1 MIRIN
6 QCKVSVPY
14 TMQDVEK
21 KVSQI
26 LHCKSEDIQ
35 KIHIVKESLDARK
48 KPALFYSLVLD
59 VACRAEEKL
68 LRNTKSKDV
77 QPAPEKK
84 YRFPVTAGHICSDR
98 PVIIGAGPAGL
109 VCAYYLAKAGL
120 RPIVLERG
128 RSVEQRKADID
139 RFWETGVLD
148 TTSNVQFGEGG
159 AGTFSDGKLN
169 TLIKDK
175 YGRCREVLSLFVKMG
190 APADILY
197 KQKPH
202 VGTDLLMDMVK
213 NLRLAIIELGG
224 EVRFES
230 QVTGLILCKQPKK
243 AGIREGT
250 QAVKGV
256 IVNDAEKIISDHIV
270 LAIGHSA
277 RDTFEML
284 AKTPLTMQPKDFA
297 VGYRVQHFQEQ
308 IDESQYGKQ
317 DETCREAL
325 GAASY
330 KLTAQTKDGRGV
342 YSFCMCP
349 GGYVVN
355 ASSEKG
361 RLAVN
366 GMSYHDRGSGVA
378 NAAIIMT
385 VTKEDFPDQSPLGG
399 VAFQRELEERAFQ
412 LADGKIPVQSL
423 GDFKRHEERLTEHN
437 AVLMKNGSDCGNI
450 EQNIDVGEFPV
461 RIKGQWAFANT
472 RSILPEKL
480 NEAFLEGM
488 EQFGR
493 KIKGFDADDTMIAGI
508 ESRTSSPVRIVRDEE
523 GVSSLKGLYPCGE
536 GAGYAGGITSA
547 AMDGL
552 LAAERIAVSM
562 T

>member
-230 QVTGLILCKQPKK
+230 QVTGLILCKQPEKS
-243 AGIREGT
+243 GIREG
-250 QAVKGV
+250 AGCKR
-256 IVNDAEKIISDHIV
+256 
-270 LAIGHSA
+270 
-277 RDTFEML
+277 RD
-284 AKTPLTMQPKDFA
+284 
-297 VGYRVQHFQEQ
+297 
-308 IDESQYGKQ
+308 
-317 DETCREAL
+317 RE
-325 GAASY
+325 
-330 KLTAQTKDGRGV
+330 
-342 YSFCMCP
+342 
-349 GGYVVN
+349 
-355 ASSEKG
+355 
-361 RLAVN
+361 
-366 GMSYHDRGSGVA
+366 
-378 NAAIIMT
+378 
-385 VTKEDFPDQSPLGG
+385 
-399 VAFQRELEERAFQ
+399 
-412 LADGKIPVQSL
+412 
-423 GDFKRHEERLTEHN
+423 
-437 AVLMKNGSDCGNI
+437 
-450 EQNIDVGEFPV
+450 
-461 RIKGQWAFANT
+461 
-472 RSILPEKL
+472 
-480 NEAFLEGM
+480 
-488 EQFGR
+488 
-493 KIKGFDADDTMIAGI
+493 
-508 ESRTSSPVRIVRDEE
+508 
-523 GVSSLKGLYPCGE
+523 
-536 GAGYAGGITSA
+536 
-547 AMDGL
+547 
-552 LAAERIAVSM
+552 
-562 T
+562 

>member
-6 QCKVSVPY
+6 QCKVGVPY

-21 KVSQI
+21 KVCQI
-26 LHCKSEDIQ
+26 LHCMSEDIQ

-68 LRNTKSKDV
+68 LRNAKSKDV

-84 YRFPVTAGHICSDR
+84 YRFPVTAGFTCPDR

-109 VCAYYLAKAGL
+109 VCAYYLAEAGL

-128 RSVEQRKADID
+128 RCVERRKADID
-139 RFWETGVLD
+139 KFWETGVLD
-148 TTSNVQFGEGG
+148 TASNVQFGEGG

-202 VGTDLLMDMVK
+202 VGTDLLMGMVK

-230 QVTGLILCKQPKK
+230 KVTGLLLCKQPEQS
-243 AGIREGT
+243 GIGEGM

-256 IVNDAEKIISDHIV
+256 VVNGNTEILSDHIV

-284 AKTPLTMQPKDFA
+284 AETPLTMQPKDFA

-317 DETCREAL
+317 DETCRKAL

-330 KLTAQTKDGRGV
+330 KLTAQTKEGRGV

-399 VAFQRELEERAFQ
+399 MAFQRELEERAFG
-412 LADGKIPVQSL
+412 LAGGKIPVQSL
-423 GDFKRHEERLTEHN
+423 GDFKKKEVCVEHN
-437 AVLMKNGSDCGNI
+437 TDAADLPI
-450 EQNIDVGEFPV
+450 

-523 GVSSLKGLYPCGE
+523 GISSLKGLYPCGE

-552 LAAERIAVSM
+552 LTAERIAVSM

>member
-6 QCKVSVPY
+6 QCKVGVPY

-21 KVSQI
+21 KVCQI
-26 LHCKSEDIQ
+26 LHCMSEDIQ

-68 LRNTKSKDV
+68 LRNAKSKDV

-84 YRFPVTAGHICSDR
+84 YRFPVTAGFTCPDR

-128 RSVEQRKADID
+128 RCVEQRKADID

-230 QVTGLILCKQPKK
+230 QVTGLLLCRQPEKD
-243 AGIREGT
+243 GT
-250 QAVKGV
+250 KEDMQAVKGV
-256 IVNDAEKIISDHIV
+256 IVNGKTEILSDHIV

-284 AKTPLTMQPKDFA
+284 AETPLTMQPKDFA

-308 IDESQYGKQ
+308 IDENQYGKQ
-317 DETCREAL
+317 DEACRKAL

-330 KLTAQTKDGRGV
+330 KLTAQTKEGRGV

-385 VTKEDFPDQSPLGG
+385 VSKEDFPDQSPLGG
-399 VAFQRELEERAFQ
+399 VAFQRALEERAFQ

-423 GDFKRHEERLTEHN
+423 GDFKKKEVC
-437 AVLMKNGSDCGNI
+437 A
-450 EQNIDVGEFPV
+450 EQNTDIAELPI

-493 KIKGFDADDTMIAGI
+493 KIRGFDEDDTMIAGI

-523 GVSSLKGLYPCGE
+523 GISSLMGLYPCGE

-552 LAAERIAVSM
+552 LTAERIAVSM
-562 T
+562 V

>member
-6 QCKVSVPY
+6 QCKVGVPY

-21 KVSQI
+21 KVCQI
-26 LHCKSEDIQ
+26 LHCMREDIQ

-59 VACRAEEKL
+59 VACRAEEKV
-68 LRNTKSKDV
+68 LRHVKSKDV

-84 YRFPVTAGHICSDR
+84 YRFPVTAGHICPDR

-128 RSVEQRKADID
+128 RCVEQRKADID
-139 RFWETGVLD
+139 KFWETGMLD

-175 YGRCREVLSLFVKMG
+175 YGRCREVLYLFVKMG

-230 QVTGLILCKQPKK
+230 KVTGLLLCDQAEMP
-243 AGIREGT
+243 GIREDMQT
-250 QAVKGV
+250 VTGV
-256 IVNDAEKIISDHIV
+256 IVNGAEKIMSSHIV

-284 AKTPLTMQPKDFA
+284 AETSLTMQPKDFA

-317 DETCREAL
+317 DEACREAL

-330 KLTAQTKDGRGV
+330 KLTAQTKEGRGV

-412 LADGKIPVQSL
+412 LAGGKIPVQSL
-423 GDFKRHEERLTEHN
+423 GDFKKQEDRTEQIVDI
-437 AVLMKNGSDCGNI
+437 ADLPI
-450 EQNIDVGEFPV
+450 
-461 RIKGQWAFANT
+461 RIKGQWTFANT
-472 RSILPEKL
+472 RAILPEKL
-480 NEAFLEGM
+480 NEAFLDGM

-493 KIKGFDADDTMIAGI
+493 KIKGFDADDTIIAGI

-552 LAAERIAVSM
+552 LTAERIAVNM
-562 T
+562 TCSQNLNQPDPADMI